1 MHHLR
6 KVSDVRAEMAN
17 HRASFNQWVGATA
30 RKQIPLCQ
38 YHHSLYHNGKLL
50 NYELDLIARYRENM
64 STTLKNDLNNVKQNS
79 DQNSDDDSSLN

>member
-6 KVSDVRAEMAN
+6 KVKDVRVGMAN
-17 HRASFNQWVGATA
+17 SRAKFKQWIGATQ

-50 NYELDLIARYRENM
+50 NYEMNLIAKYNNNM
-64 STTLKNDLNNVKQNS
+64 TVGFSNDMNS
-79 DQNSDDDSSLN
+79 QKEP